1 MDETSLSLLDQIRES
16 SDAQSWDRLVALYA
30 PLLKR
35 WVLWYEVQDSDAD
48 DIVQDVLTVV
58 TTDLP
63 KFQHTEQAGAFRGW
77 LRAILV
83 NRVREFWRSR
93 KYRPIATGTSSIEE
107 RLQQLQDG
115 ASEVSQMWNR
125 EHDQYVLKR
134 LMKLVQSQFEPKT
147 WQAFERQVLDGHK
160 PETVA
165 ADLDLSMSS
174 VYTAKYRVL
183 NALRRDSEGLI
194 DRF

>member
-1 MDETSLSLLDQIRES
+1 MDETSLSLLDRIRAT
-16 SDAQSWDRLVALYA
+16 SDAKSWDRLVTLYA

-58 TTDLP
+58 MRDVA
-63 KFQHTEQAGAFRGW
+63 KFEHNERPGAFRSW

-93 KYRPIATGTSSIEE
+93 KYRPVATGTSSIDEK
-107 RLQQLQDG
+107 LNQLQDDT
-115 ASEVSQMWNR
+115 SEVSQMWNR
-125 EHDQYVLKR
+125 EHDQFVLKR
-134 LMKLVQSQFEPKT
+134 LMKVVQSQFEPKT
-147 WQAFERQVLDGHK
+147 WQAFERQVLDGQK
-160 PETVA
+160 PEKVA
-165 ADLDLSMSS
+165 GDTGLSMSG

-183 NALRRDSEGLI
+183 NALRRESEGLI
-194 DRF
+194 DKF